1 MMPQCFRICGR
12 RWGFVFNEL
21 READMKLGRRKFIKG
36 TVAAGA
42 FTAAGFPH
50 IWIKDS
56 SLAYAAGNEIKVG
69 VLFSLTGTT
78 AIVEESLNKATIL
91 AIEEINAAGG
101 INGMQIKP
109 IVEDPASDPATFA
122 EKARKL
128 VLGDKCVS
136 VFGSYTSAS
145 RKAVLPVFEKRKN
158 LYFYPTLYEGR
169 ECSKNVI
176 YTGAVPNQ
184 QQDEFVPWLVE
195 KFGKRWYLIGSNYI
209 YPKEENNYCKKLL
222 ASLGAEVVNEEYV
235 PLGHSEFSS
244 VINKFRSEK
253 PDVIFSTVV
262 GDSVVALHRQYRAAG
277 LDPEKMPMASL
288 TTSENEVAAMGG
300 DAAAGHFTSAP
311 YFMVYDSPE
320 NQKFVEAYR
329 GRWGKDKVTHFVSEP
344 SYFQVY
350 LFKQAV
356 EKLSAGDISPQTIR
370 EAIKGEEMI
379 APQGKVRIEPENLHS
394 YLWPKIGQSQSD
406 GQFKMLKTTSEW
418 LKPVP
423 YKAYPNQV
431 CTEAGLKEI

>member
-1 MMPQCFRICGR
+1 MTMT
-12 RWGFVFNEL
+12 
-21 READMKLGRRKFIKG
+21 RRKLLKSAALGAAATIG
-36 TVAAGA
+36 T
-42 FTAAGFPH
+42 PY
-50 IWIKDS
+50 IWSKDTNM
-56 SLAYAAGNEIKVG
+56 AYAADGEINVG

-78 AIVEESLNKATIL
+78 GIIEESLNKATLL

-101 INGMQIKP
+101 IGGMRINP

-122 EKARKL
+122 SKARKL
-128 VLGDKCVS
+128 VVGDNCVS

-145 RKAVLPVFEKRKN
+145 RKAVLPVFEKRDN

-184 QQDEFVPWLVE
+184 QQDDFVPWLVE
-195 KFGKRWYLIGSNYI
+195 NFGNKFFLIGSNYI

-222 ASLGAEVVNEEYV
+222 AGLGGEVVNEEYV

-244 VINKFRSEK
+244 VINKIKATK

-300 DAAAGHFTSAP
+300 EAAAGHFTSAP
-311 YFMVYDSPE
+311 YFMVHQTPE
-320 NQKFVEAYR
+320 NEKFVEAYR
-329 GRWGKDKVTHFVSEP
+329 SRWGGDKVTHFVSEP

-350 LFKQAV
+350 LFKQAA
-356 EKLSAGDISPQTIR
+356 EQLAASDISPQNIR
-370 EAIKGEEMI
+370 EAIKGQELI
-379 APQGKVRIEPENLHS
+379 APQGKIRLERKNLHTW
-394 YLWPKIGQSQSD
+394 LWPKIAVAKTD
-406 GQFKMLKTTSEW
+406 GQFEVLKDSKDW
-418 LKPVP
+418 QAPVP
-423 YKAYPNQV
+423 YAAYPDQSCGEV
-431 CTEAGLKEI
+431 GLQKT

>member
-1 MMPQCFRICGR
+1 MAIKR
-12 RWGFVFNEL
+12 R
-21 READMKLGRRKFIKG
+21 DFIKG
-36 TVAAGA
+36 SAAVGA
-42 FTAAGFPH
+42 GVLAGFPH
-50 IWIKDS
+50 IWIKDY
-56 SLAYAAGNEIKVG
+56 SLARAADGEIKVG

-78 AIVEESLNKATIL
+78 AIIEESLNKATIM

-101 INGMQIKP
+101 INGMKIVP

-128 VLGDKCVS
+128 VVGDKCVS

-145 RKAVLPVFEKRKN
+145 RKAVLPVFEKREN

-195 KFGKRWYLIGSNYI
+195 KFGKKFFLIGSNYI

-222 ASLGAEVVNEEYV
+222 EKLGAEVVNEEYV

-244 VINKFRSEK
+244 VINKMKSTE
-253 PDVIFSTVV
+253 PNVIFSTVV

-277 LDPEKMPMASL
+277 LDPAKMPMASL

-311 YFMVYDSPE
+311 YFMVHKSPE
-320 NQKFVEAYR
+320 NEKFVAAYKK
-329 GRWGKDKVTHFVSEP
+329 RWGDDKVTHFVSEP
-344 SYFQVY
+344 CYFQMY
-350 LFKQAV
+350 MFKQAV
-356 EKLSAGDISPQTIR
+356 EKLAPSDIAPTNIR
-370 EAIKGEEMI
+370 EAIKGVELM
-379 APQGKVRIEPENLHS
+379 APQGKVRLERENLHTW
-394 YLWPKIGQSQSD
+394 LWPKIAMAKSD
-406 GQFKMLKTTSEW
+406 GQFEVLKDSAEW
-418 LKPVP
+418 KAPDP
-423 YKAYPNQV
+423 YAAYPNMK
-431 CTEAGLKEI
+431 CTEAGLKEG

>member
-1 MMPQCFRICGR
+1 
-12 RWGFVFNEL
+12 
-21 READMKLGRRKFIKG
+21 MKLGRRTFIKG

-42 FTAAGFPH
+42 VAATGFPH

-56 SLAYAAGNEIKVG
+56 SLAYAASGEIKVG

-78 AIVEESLNKATIL
+78 AIVEESLHKATIL

-184 QQDEFVPWLVE
+184 QQDEFVPWLIE

-222 ASLGAEVVNEEYV
+222 AQAGAEVVHEEYV

-311 YFMVYDSPE
+311 YFMVHESPE

-329 GRWGKDKVTHFVSEP
+329 SRWGGDKVTHFVSEP
-344 SYFQVY
+344 SYFQVH

-356 EKLSAGDISPQTIR
+356 EKLSAGDISPKTIV
-370 EAIKGEEMI
+370 EAIKGEEMV
-379 APQGKVRIEPENLHS
+379 APQGKVRIEPENLHA

-406 GQFKMLKTTSEW
+406 GQFKVLKTTSEW
-418 LKPVP
+418 LKPEP

>member
-1 MMPQCFRICGR
+1 MEAQVRIKR
-12 RWGFVFNEL
+12 RH
-21 READMKLGRRKFIKG
+21 FIKG
-36 TVAAGA
+36 AA
-42 FTAAGFPH
+42 AASAAAAVGFPH
-50 IWIKDS
+50 IWNKDL
-56 SLAYAAGNEIKVG
+56 SLARASDGEIKVG

-78 AIVEESLNKATIL
+78 GIVEESLNKATLL
-91 AIEEINAAGG
+91 AIEEINDSGG
-101 INGMQIKP
+101 INGMKIVP

-122 EKARKL
+122 AKARKL
-128 VLGDKCVS
+128 VVGDKCVS

-145 RKAVLPVFEKRKN
+145 RKAVLPVFEKRDN
-158 LYFYPTLYEGR
+158 LYWYPTLYEGR

-184 QQDEFVPWLVE
+184 QQDEFIPWLFE
-195 KFGKRWYLIGSNYI
+195 RFGPKFYLIGSNYI
-209 YPKEENNYCKKLL
+209 YPKEENNYAKKLL
-222 ASLGAEVVNEEYV
+222 EGLGGEVVNEEYV

-244 VINKFRSEK
+244 VINKIQSTK

-311 YFMVYDSPE
+311 YFMVHQSPE
-320 NQKFVEAYR
+320 NERFVEAYKS
-329 GRWGKDKVTHFVSEP
+329 RWGGDKVTHFVSEP

-356 EKLSAGDISPQTIR
+356 EKLAPSDISPETIR
-370 EAIKGEEMI
+370 EAVKGEEMM
-379 APQGKVRIEPENLHS
+379 APQGPVRLEAQNLHTW
-394 YLWPKIGQSQSD
+394 LWPKIAVAKSN
-406 GQFKMLKTTSEW
+406 GQFEVLQSSDEW

-423 YKAYPNQV
+423 YAAYPGQQ
-431 CTEAGLKEI
+431 CEESGLVQS

>member
-1 MMPQCFRICGR
+1 MTIKR
-12 RWGFVFNEL
+12 RTFL
-21 READMKLGRRKFIKG
+21 KG
-36 TVAAGA
+36 SMAAGA
-42 FTAAGFPH
+42 FYASGFPH
-50 IWIKDS
+50 VWIKDHS
-56 SLAYAAGNEIKVG
+56 QAYAADGEIKVG

-78 AIVEESLNKATIL
+78 GIIEESLNKATLL
-91 AIEEINAAGG
+91 AIEEINDAGG
-101 INGMQIKP
+101 INGMKIVP
-109 IVEDPASDPATFA
+109 VVEDPASDPATFA

-128 VLGDKCVS
+128 VLGDRCVS

-158 LYFYPTLYEGR
+158 LYWYPTLYEGR

-184 QQDEFVPWLVE
+184 QQDEFVPWLFE

-222 ASLGAEVVNEEYV
+222 AELGGEVVNEEYV

-244 VINKFRSEK
+244 VINKFRNEK

-277 LDPEKMPMASL
+277 LDPETMPMASL

-311 YFMVYDSPE
+311 YFMVWESPE
-320 NQKFVEAYR
+320 NETFVRAYR
-329 GRWGKDKVTHFVSEP
+329 DRWGQDKVTHFVSEP

-350 LFKQAV
+350 MFKQAV
-356 EKLSAGDISPQTIR
+356 EKLAPSDIAPDNIR
-370 EAIKGEEMI
+370 EAVKGVELT
-379 APQGKVRIEPENLHS
+379 APQGQVRLDPETLHTF
-394 YLWPKIGQSQSD
+394 LWPKIGVCKSD
-406 GQFKMLKTTSEW
+406 GQFEILKQSNEW
-418 LKPVP
+418 LEPVP

-431 CTEAGLKEI
+431 CMEEGLKEV

>member
-1 MMPQCFRICGR
+1 MSATR
-12 RWGFVFNEL
+12 RSVL
-21 READMKLGRRKFIKG
+21 QG
-36 TVAAGA
+36 TAGA
-42 FTAAGFPH
+42 GALIATGFPH
-50 IWIKDS
+50 IWSKNAG
-56 SLAYAAGNEIKVG
+56 LARAQDGQIKVG

-78 AIVEESLNKATIL
+78 AIIEESLNKATL
-91 AIEEINAAGG
+91 MAIEEINDAGG
-101 INGMQIKP
+101 IGGMQIVP
-109 IVEDPASDPATFA
+109 VVEDPASDPATFA

-128 VLGDKCVS
+128 VLSDRCVS

-145 RKAVLPVFEKRKN
+145 RKAVLPVFEKRNN

-184 QQDEFVPWLVE
+184 QQDEFVPWLLE
-195 KFGKRWYLIGSNYI
+195 RFGKRWYLIGSNYI

-222 ASLGAEVVNEEYV
+222 AELGGEVVAEEYV

-244 VINKFRSEK
+244 VINKFQNEK
-253 PDVIFSTVV
+253 PNVIFSTVV

-277 LDPEKMPMASL
+277 LDPETMPMASL

-311 YFMVYDSPE
+311 YFMVWDSPE
-320 NQKFVEAYR
+320 NTKFVEAYR
-329 GRWGKDKVTHFVSEP
+329 KRWGGDKVTHFVSEP

-356 EKLSAGDISPQTIR
+356 EKLAGSDIDPPTIR
-370 EAIKGEEMI
+370 EAVKGEGMT
-379 APQGKVRIEPENLHS
+379 APQGKVQIEPENLHT
-394 YLWPKIGQSQSD
+394 YLWPKIGVCRSD
-406 GQFKMLKTTSEW
+406 GQFQILQQSGEW
-418 LKPVP
+418 LKPDP
-423 YKAYPNQV
+423 YKAYPGQT
-431 CTEAGLKEI
+431 CTAAGLKQA

>member
-1 MMPQCFRICGR
+1 MEETMAIR
-12 RWGFVFNEL
+12 RRAFL
-21 READMKLGRRKFIKG
+21 RGAAALG
-36 TVAAGA
+36 AGA
-42 FTAAGFPH
+42 IGGFPH
-50 IWIKDS
+50 IWIKDA
-56 SLAYAAGNEIKVG
+56 SLAFAAGGEIKVG

-78 AIVEESLNKATIL
+78 AIIEESLNKATLL

-101 INGMQIKP
+101 INGMQINAV
-109 IVEDPASDPATFA
+109 VEDPASDPATFA

-128 VLGDKCVS
+128 VVGDKCVS

-145 RKAVLPVFEKRKN
+145 RKAVLPVFEKRNN

-195 KFGKRWYLIGSNYI
+195 KFGKKFFLIGSNYI

-222 ASLGAEVVNEEYV
+222 EKLGAEVVNEEYV

-244 VINKFRSEK
+244 VINKMKSTQ
-253 PDVIFSTVV
+253 PNVIFSTVV

-277 LDPEKMPMASL
+277 LDPAKMPMASL

-311 YFMVYDSPE
+311 YFMVHKSPE
-320 NQKFVEAYR
+320 NEKFVAAYKK
-329 GRWGKDKVTHFVSEP
+329 RWGDDKVTHFVSEP
-344 SYFQVY
+344 CYFQMY

-356 EKLSAGDISPQTIR
+356 EKIGSAGDITPDTIR
-370 EAIKGEEMI
+370 EAIKGQELI
-379 APQGKVRIEPENLHS
+379 APQGKIRLEKENLHTW
-394 YLWPKIGQSQSD
+394 LWPKIAVAKSD
-406 GQFKMLKTTSEW
+406 GQFEVLKDSAQW
-418 LKPVP
+418 LAPDP
-423 YKAYPNQV
+423 YAAYPNQK
-431 CTEAGLKEI
+431 CTEAGLKET

>member
-1 MMPQCFRICGR
+1 MTYKR
-12 RWGFVFNEL
+12 RTFL
-21 READMKLGRRKFIKG
+21 KG

-42 FTAAGFPH
+42 FAATGFPH
-50 IWIKDS
+50 IWMKDS
-56 SLAYAAGNEIKVG
+56 SLARAAEGEIKVG

-78 AIVEESLNKATIL
+78 AIIEESLNKATVM
-91 AIEEINAAGG
+91 AIEEINDQGG
-101 INGMQIKP
+101 INGMK
-109 IVEDPASDPATFA
+109 IVPVIEDPASDPATFA

-145 RKAVLPVFEKRKN
+145 RKAVLPVFEKRNN

-195 KFGKRWYLIGSNYI
+195 KFGKRWSLIGSNYI

-222 ASLGAEVVNEEYV
+222 AELGAEVVNEEYV

-244 VINKFRSEK
+244 VINKFQSDK

-262 GDSVVALHRQYRAAG
+262 GDSVVALHRQYRADG

-311 YFMVYDSPE
+311 YFMVWDSPE
-320 NQKFVEAYR
+320 NAKFVDAYR
-329 GRWGKDKVTHFVSEP
+329 KRWGADKVTHFVSEP
-344 SYFQVY
+344 CYSQVH

-356 EKLSAGDISPQTIR
+356 EKLAPSDITPPNIR

-379 APQGKVRIEPENLHS
+379 APQGKVRIEKKNLHTW
-394 YLWPKIGQSQSD
+394 LWPKIGVCKSD
-406 GQFKMLKTTSEW
+406 GQFEILKQSADW
-418 LKPVP
+418 LEPIP
-423 YKAYPNQV
+423 YKAYENQV
-431 CTEAGLKEI
+431 CTEEGLKES

>member
-1 MMPQCFRICGR
+1 MKITR
-12 RWGFVFNEL
+12 RGFI
-21 READMKLGRRKFIKG
+21 RGAA
-36 TVAAGA
+36 AAGA
-42 FTAAGFPH
+42 IGATGFPY
-50 IWIKDS
+50 IWNKNL
-56 SLAYAAGNEIKVG
+56 SLARAADGEVKVG

-78 AIVEESLNKATIL
+78 AIIEESLNKATIL

-101 INGMQIKP
+101 INGMKIVP
-109 IVEDPASDPATFA
+109 VVEDPASDPATFA

-128 VLGDKCVS
+128 VLSDKCVS

-145 RKAVLPVFEKRKN
+145 RKAVLPVFEKRDN

-184 QQDEFVPWLVE
+184 QQDDFVPWLVE
-195 KFGKRWYLIGSNYI
+195 KFGKKWYLIGSNYI

-222 ASLGAEVVNEEYV
+222 EGLGCEVVAEEYV

-244 VINKFRSEK
+244 VVNKFQSQQ
-253 PDVIFSTVV
+253 PNVIFSTVV

-277 LDPEKMPMASL
+277 LDPAKMPMASL

-300 DAAAGHFTSAP
+300 EAAAGHFTSAP
-311 YFMVYDSPE
+311 YFMVWDSPE
-320 NQKFVEAYR
+320 NHKFVDAYKA
-329 GRWGKDKVTHFVSEP
+329 RWGADKVTHFVSEP

-356 EKLSAGDISPQTIR
+356 TKLAASDITPPNIR
-370 EAIKGEEMI
+370 EAIKGESLI
-379 APQGKVRIEPENLHS
+379 APQGKVQIERENLHTW
-394 YLWPKIGQSQSD
+394 LWPKIGQCKSD
-406 GQFKMLKTTSEW
+406 GQFEILKQSATW
-418 LKPVP
+418 LKPEP
-423 YKAYPNQV
+423 YKAYPNMH
-431 CTEAGLKEI
+431 CTETGLTES

>member
-1 MMPQCFRICGR
+1 MAIR
-12 RWGFVFNEL
+12 RRSFL
-21 READMKLGRRKFIKG
+21 KG
-36 TVAAGA
+36 TAALGA
-42 FTAAGFPH
+42 GLLGGFPH
-50 IWIKDS
+50 IWIKDA
-56 SLAYAAGNEIKVG
+56 SLARAAGGEIKVG

-78 AIVEESLNKATIL
+78 AIIEESLNKATL
-91 AIEEINAAGG
+91 MAIEEINAAGG
-101 INGMQIKP
+101 INGMQINA

-128 VLGDKCVS
+128 VVGDKCVS

-145 RKAVLPVFEKRKN
+145 RKAVLPVFEKRNN

-184 QQDEFVPWLVE
+184 QQDEFVPWLIE
-195 KFGKRWYLIGSNYI
+195 KFGKKFFLIGSNYI

-222 ASLGAEVVNEEYV
+222 EKLGGEVVNEEYV

-244 VINKFRSEK
+244 VINKIKSTE
-253 PDVIFSTVV
+253 PNVIFSTVV

-277 LDPEKMPMASL
+277 LDPAKMPMASL

-311 YFMVYDSPE
+311 YFMVHKSPE
-320 NQKFVEAYR
+320 NEKFVAAYKK
-329 GRWGKDKVTHFVSEP
+329 RWGDDKVTHFVSEAC
-344 SYFQVY
+344 YFQTY

-356 EKLSAGDISPQTIR
+356 EKLAGSEIMPDSIR
-370 EAIKGEEMI
+370 EAVKGQEYQ
-379 APQGKVRIEPENLHS
+379 APQGKIRLEKENLHTW
-394 YLWPKIGQSQSD
+394 LWPKIAVAKSD
-406 GQFKMLKTTSEW
+406 GQFEILKDSAEW
-418 LKPVP
+418 KAPDP
-423 YKAYPNQV
+423 YAAYPNQK
-431 CTEAGLKEI
+431 CTETGLKET

>member
-1 MMPQCFRICGR
+1 MNR
-12 RWGFVFNEL
+12 
-21 READMKLGRRKFIKG
+21 LGRRRFLKG
-36 TVAAGA
+36 TVATAGVA
-42 FTAAGFPH
+42 AAGFPH

-56 SLAYAAGNEIKVG
+56 SFAYAASGKVKVG

-78 AIVEESLNKATIL
+78 AIVEESLHKATIM
-91 AIEEINAAGG
+91 AIEEINDAGG
-101 INGMQIKP
+101 INGMQIEAV
-109 IVEDPASDPATFA
+109 VEDPASDPATFA

-169 ECSKNVI
+169 ECSKNVV

-184 QQDEFVPWLVE
+184 QQDDFVPWLVE

-277 LDPEKMPMASL
+277 LDPDTMPMASL
-288 TTSENEVAAMGG
+288 TTSENEVAAMGP

-311 YFMVYDSPE
+311 YFMVWDSPE
-320 NQKFVEAYR
+320 NQNFVEAYR
-329 GRWGKDKVTHFVSEP
+329 KRWGGDKVTHFVSEP
-344 SYFQVY
+344 SYFQMY

-356 EKLSAGDISPQTIR
+356 EKLAPGDINPANIR
-370 EAIKGEEMI
+370 EAIKGEEMV
-379 APQGKVRIEPENLHS
+379 APQGRVRIEPENLHT
-394 YLWPKIGQSQSD
+394 YLWPKIGQCQSD
-406 GQFKMLKTTSEW
+406 GQFQILKQTSEW
-418 LKPVP
+418 LEPLP

-431 CTEAGLKEI
+431 CKESGLKET

>member
-1 MMPQCFRICGR
+1 MTIS
-12 RWGFVFNEL
+12 
-21 READMKLGRRKFIKG
+21 RRKLLRNS
-36 TVAAGA
+36 AAFGVGLA
-42 FTAAGFPH
+42 GGFPH
-50 IWIKDS
+50 LWSKDG
-56 SLAYAAGNEIKVG
+56 SLARAAGGEIKVG

-78 AIVEESLNKATIL
+78 AIIEESLNKATIM

-101 INGMQIKP
+101 VNGMQITP
-109 IVEDPASDPATFA
+109 VIEDPASDPATFA

-128 VLGDKCVS
+128 VVGDKCVS

-145 RKAVLPVFEKRKN
+145 RKAVLPVFEKRNN

-195 KFGKRWYLIGSNYI
+195 KFGKKFFLIGSNYI

-222 ASLGAEVVNEEYV
+222 EKLGAEVVNEEYV

-244 VINKFRSEK
+244 VINKMKSTQ
-253 PDVIFSTVV
+253 PNVIFSTVV

-277 LDPEKMPMASL
+277 LDPAKMPMASL

-311 YFMVYDSPE
+311 YFMVHKSPE
-320 NQKFVEAYR
+320 NERFVAAYKK
-329 GRWGKDKVTHFVSEP
+329 RWGDDKVTHFVSEP
-344 SYFQVY
+344 CYFQMY

-356 EKLSAGDISPQTIR
+356 EKLAGSDITPETIR
-370 EAIKGEEMI
+370 EAIKGQELI
-379 APQGKVRIEPENLHS
+379 APQGKIRLEKENLHTW
-394 YLWPKIGQSQSD
+394 LWPKIAVAKSD
-406 GQFKMLKTTSEW
+406 GQFEVLKDSVEW
-418 LKPVP
+418 KAPDP
-423 YKAYPNQV
+423 YAAYPNQK
-431 CTEAGLKEI
+431 CTEAGLKET

>member
-1 MMPQCFRICGR
+1 MDKKR
-12 RWGFVFNEL
+12 RSFLKKSSVG
-21 READMKLGRRKFIKG
+21 AGA
-36 TVAAGA
+36 VAAA
-42 FTAAGFPH
+42 SMFPS
-50 IWIKDS
+50 IWIKNS
-56 SLAYAAGNEIKVG
+56 SLAYAAGGEVKVG

-78 AIVEESLNKATIL
+78 GIIEESLNKATIL
-91 AIEEINAAGG
+91 AIEEINDSGG
-101 INGMQIKP
+101 INGMKIVP

-122 EKARKL
+122 AKARKL
-128 VLGDKCVS
+128 VLKDKCVS

-145 RKAVLPVFEKRKN
+145 RKAVLPVFEKQEN

-222 ASLGAEVVNEEYV
+222 EELGGEVVAEEYV
-235 PLGHSEFSS
+235 PLGHSEFAS
-244 VINKFRSEK
+244 VVNKFKSEK

-277 LDPEKMPMASL
+277 LDPDTMPMASL

-311 YFMVYDSPE
+311 YFQVYDSPE
-320 NQKFVEAYR
+320 NHKFIEAYR
-329 GRWGKDKVTHFVSEP
+329 SRWGQDKVTHFVSEP
-344 SYFQVY
+344 SYFQMY
-350 LFKQAV
+350 MFKQAV
-356 EKLSAGDISPQTIR
+356 EKLDPSDIAPDTIR
-370 EAIKGEEMI
+370 EAIKGVEMV
-379 APQGKVRIEPENLHS
+379 APQGPVKIDPATLHT
-394 YLWPKIGQSQSD
+394 YLWPKIGQCQSD
-406 GQFKMLKTTSEW
+406 GQFKILEQSSEW
-418 LKPVP
+418 LAPVP
-423 YKAYPNQV
+423 YKAYPNQQ
-431 CTEAGLKEI
+431 CTEEGLKEV

>member
-1 MMPQCFRICGR
+1 MGLKR
-12 RWGFVFNEL
+12 RDFL
-21 READMKLGRRKFIKG
+21 KG
-36 TVAAGA
+36 AAIAGAAG
-42 FTAAGFPH
+42 TAAFPH
-50 IWIKDS
+50 LWFKDAS
-56 SLAYAAGNEIKVG
+56 VAQAATGDIKVG

-78 AIVEESLNKATIL
+78 AIIEESLNKATIL

-101 INGMQIKP
+101 IDGRKIAP
-109 IVEDPASDPATFA
+109 LVEDPASDPATFA

-128 VLGDKCVS
+128 VIGDKCIS

-145 RKAVLPVFEKRKN
+145 RKAVLPVFEKQNN
-158 LYFYPTLYEGR
+158 LYWYPTLYEGR

-184 QQDEFVPWLVE
+184 QQDEFIPYLI
-195 KFGKRWYLIGSNYI
+195 KNFGKKFYLIGSNYI

-222 ASLGAEVVNEEYV
+222 QKYGGEVVNEEYV

-244 VINKFRSEK
+244 VINKFRSTQ
-253 PDVIFSTVV
+253 PNVIFSTVV

-288 TTSENEVAAMGG
+288 TTSENEIAAMGG

-311 YFMVYDSPE
+311 YFMVHKSPE
-320 NQKFVEAYR
+320 NQKFVAAYKK
-329 GRWGKDKVTHFVSEP
+329 RWGEDKVTHFVSEP

-356 EKLSAGDISPQTIR
+356 EKVGNGNLTPPNIR
-370 EAIKGEEMI
+370 EAAKDQEMI
-379 APQGKVRIEPENLHS
+379 APQGRVRIERENLHTW
-394 YLWPKIGQSQSD
+394 LWPKIARAKSD
-406 GQFKMLKTTSEW
+406 GQFEVLVDSKEW
-418 LKPVP
+418 QKPVP
-423 YKAYPNQV
+423 YAAYPGQV
-431 CTEAGLKEI
+431 CTEKGLQSS

>member
-1 MMPQCFRICGR
+1 MGMNR
-12 RWGFVFNEL
+12 RSFL
-21 READMKLGRRKFIKG
+21 KG
-36 TVAAGA
+36 TAFAGA
-42 FTAAGFPH
+42 ALGTGFPH
-50 IWIKDS
+50 IWIKDQ
-56 SLAYAAGNEIKVG
+56 SLAYAAGGKIKVG

-78 AIVEESLNKATIL
+78 GIIEESLNKATIM

-101 INGMQIKP
+101 VNGMEIEAV
-109 IVEDPASDPATFA
+109 VEDPASDPATFA

-158 LYFYPTLYEGR
+158 LYWYPTLYEGR

-222 ASLGAEVVNEEYV
+222 KELGAEVVNEEYV

-244 VINKFRSEK
+244 VVNKFRSEK

-277 LDPEKMPMASL
+277 LDPETMPMASL

-311 YFMVYDSPE
+311 YFMVWDSPE

-329 GRWGKDKVTHFVSEP
+329 SRWGGDKVTHFVSEP
-344 SYFQVY
+344 CYFQVHM
-350 LFKQAV
+350 FKQAV
-356 EKLSAGDISPQTIR
+356 EKLAASDIDPANIR
-370 EAIKGEEMI
+370 EAVKGVELT
-379 APQGKVRIEPENLHS
+379 APQGPVRLDPKTLHT
-394 YLWPKIGQSQSD
+394 YLWPKIGVCKSD
-406 GQFKMLKTTSEW
+406 GQFEILKQSTEW
-418 LKPVP
+418 LEPVP
-423 YKAYPNQV
+423 YKAYENQV
-431 CTEAGLKEI
+431 CTEEGLKEV